1 MSTDHVKTADRY
13 RRQLYRRN
21 RVPEDFEDIV
31 ADHRSIGRTDDD
43 LALTFGIS
51 VEALHKRFRDRG
63 IPCGRRWRGIEENTI
78 GNAITKDEARRIVGD
93 DATAQRWFTEPAVLQ
108 HRRAS

>member
-1 MSTDHVKTADRY
+1 MSRTDDMPADRY

-21 RVPEDFEDIV
+21 RIPDDFEDIV
-31 ADHRSIGRTDDD
+31 ADHRSVGRTDDD
-43 LALTFGIS
+43 LALTFGIT

-63 IPCGRRWRGIEENTI
+63 IAPGRRWRGIEEGTV
-78 GNAITKDEARRIVGD
+78 GHAFTKAEARRIIGD
-93 DATAQRWFTEPAVLQ
+93 DAGDRWHTEPAVLPH